1 MSTSGQS
8 ALLIQRMEDVRIIE
22 FTDTAI
28 LDQMRIE
35 RIQQELEQI
44 VDAAGLPKIILSFEN
59 VQHIS
64 SAMLG
69 TLMSLHRKIHAAG
82 GELRL
87 AAINKNIYEVFKLTR
102 LDKMLKIYKSTD
114 QAMVKFG

>member
-1 MSTSGQS
+1 MSKAGQS
-8 ALLIQRMEDVRIIE
+8 TLLIQRMGDVRIIE

-28 LDQMRIE
+28 LDQMRID
-35 RIQQELEQI
+35 RIHNELEQI
-44 VDAAGLPKIILSFEN
+44 VTDAGLPKIILSFEN
-59 VQHIS
+59 VSHIS

-69 TLMSLHRKIHAAG
+69 TLMSLNKKTKEAG

-87 AAINKNIYEVFKLTR
+87 AAINNNIYEVFKLTR
-102 LDKMLKIYKSTD
+102 LDKLLKIYKSTD